1 MMMQQ
6 GEIWEIYF
14 DPTKGSEQ
22 GGRRPALVLSGN
34 VLNTYSPV
42 VIFCPLTTK
51 VKGYKG
57 NVVLKPTAKNGLQ
70 APSEV
75 LVFHIRSV
83 AKERLKKR
91 IGVVEPS
98 ELQELI
104 SGLNDILKY

>member
-1 MMMQQ
+1 MQQ
-6 GEIWEIYF
+6 GEIWEMYF

-22 GGRRPALVLSGN
+22 GDRRHALVLSGN

-42 VIFCPLTTK
+42 VIVCPLTTK

-57 NVVLKPTAKNGLQ
+57 NVVLQPTAKNGLQ
-70 APSEV
+70 ASSEV
-75 LVFHIRSV
+75 LVFHIRTV
-83 AKERLKKR
+83 TKERLKKH
-91 IGVVEPS
+91 IGTVESS

>member
-1 MMMQQ
+1 MMQQ
-6 GEIWEIYF
+6 GEIWEMYF

-57 NVVLKPTAKNGLQ
+57 NVVLQPSVKNGLQ